1 MQLKH
6 KIKKL
11 ELALNIS
18 SKFCVCAGISYFSID
33 WKSGDLII
41 KKTCDKC
48 GKAVEPIDWATMAKA
63 GQKEIEAEALLNP
76 NWKNHTDK

>member
-11 ELALNIS
+11 ELALNIN
-18 SKFCVCAGISYFSID
+18 SKFCACAGISYFSID

-63 GQKEIEAEALLNP
+63 GQKEIEAEELLNP

>member
-11 ELALNIS
+11 EIALNINTR
-18 SKFCVCAGISYFSID
+18 FCVCAGISYFSID

-48 GKAVEPIDWATMAKA
+48 GKAVEPVDWATMAKA
-63 GQKEIEAEALLNP
+63 GQKEIEAKELLNP